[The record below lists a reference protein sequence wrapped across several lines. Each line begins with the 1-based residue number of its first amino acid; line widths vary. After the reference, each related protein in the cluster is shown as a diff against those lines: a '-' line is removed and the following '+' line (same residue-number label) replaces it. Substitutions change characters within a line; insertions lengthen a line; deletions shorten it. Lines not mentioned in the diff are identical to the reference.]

1 MYNRWAEKMMMGVNL
16 YEVFFIPSAEA
27 VANFYEHT
35 SCIIMLAVFRE
46 WNIINVK
53 IVFIR
58 YE

>member
-1 MYNRWAEKMMMGVNL
+1 MMMGVNL
-16 YEVFFIPSAEA
+16 YELFFIPSTEA

-35 SCIIMLAVFRE
+35 LCIIMLAVFRE
-46 WNIINVK
+46 WNINYVI

>member
-1 MYNRWAEKMMMGVNL
+1 MMVVNL
-16 YEVFFIPSAEA
+16 YEVCFIPSAEA

-46 WNIINVK
+46 WNINFVK
-53 IVFIR
+53 IEFII